1 MVWSGQARRGRAGGR
16 ARVTP
21 IVDPALTNPE
31 TVLGALDFAGV
42 AVFAATGA
50 LAAARQRHDLV
61 TFAFFGAITG
71 VGGGTLRDLLIGA
84 PVFWVQ
90 DWRYIAVC
98 LAASVA
104 VWMLGA
110 RPWRFRALLWLD
122 ALGLAAY
129 GVMGA
134 AKAEAF
140 EVAPL
145 ICVVMGALTACFGG
159 VVRDLLAGEPSILL
173 RREITVS
180 AALLASTVFVAA
192 RVAGLDAW
200 PAALIA
206 APCGFALRAGAL
218 IWGWSLPAFPGT
230 PSRG

>member
-1 MVWSGQARRGRAGGR
+1 MS
-16 ARVTP
+16 P
-21 IVDPALTNPE
+21 IVDPALASPE
-31 TVLGALDFAGV
+31 TVVGALDFAGV

-50 LAAARQRHDLV
+50 LAAAREKHDLV

-98 LAASVA
+98 LFASVA
-104 VWMLGA
+104 VWLVGS

-122 ALGLAAY
+122 AIGLAAY
-129 GVMGA
+129 GVLGA

-140 EVAPL
+140 QVAPL
-145 ICVVMGALTACFGG
+145 ICIVMGALTACFGG
-159 VVRDLLAGEPSILL
+159 IVRDILAGQPSILL

-180 AALLASTVFVAA
+180 AALLAATLFVIGRA
-192 RVAGLDAW
+192 VGLEAW
-200 PAALIA
+200 PAAVLA
-206 APCGFALRAGAL
+206 ACCGFALRAGAL
-218 IWGWSLPAFPGT
+218 VWGWSLPGFPGKT
-230 PSRG
+230 SWGG